1 MLQIGDPRVGDL
13 GVAKTDCNNL
23 ALLIPLDLGTEFLQ
37 LSNRNPT
44 PDHQQQ
50 IPQTFPVRRIQMQS
64 T

>member
-1 MLQIGDPRVGDL
+1 MLQIGDARVGDL

-44 PDHQQQ
+44 PDH
-50 IPQTFPVRRIQMQS
+50 
-64 T
+64 

>member
-13 GVAKTDCNNL
+13 GVAKTDCNDL

-37 LSNRNPT
+37 RPPT
-44 PDHQQQ
+44 PDHIYLQE
-50 IPQTFPVRRIQMQS
+50 IQE